1 MWCEII
7 SSQWLASW
15 KWNPHGPT
23 IPCYSIVPQAS
34 HLMSGGKIK
43 SPGAIT
49 LRGLFPLFFLSIL
62 RIVYFYMGEEG

>member
-1 MWCEII
+1 MVRNYIKPVVSVMEMEPPW
-7 SSQWLASW
+7 
-15 KWNPHGPT
+15 PT

-49 LRGLFPLFFLSIL
+49 LRGLFLLS
-62 RIVYFYMGEEG
+62 RYHVDR

>member
-1 MWCEII
+1 MVRNYIKPVVSVMEMPP
-7 SSQWLASW
+7 
-15 KWNPHGPT
+15 PHGPT

-49 LRGLFPLFFLSIL
+49 LRGLFLLS
-62 RIVYFYMGEEG
+62 RYHVDR

>member
-1 MWCEII
+1 MV
-7 SSQWLASW
+7 
-15 KWNPHGPT
+15 WNFIKPVVSVMEMAPHGPT

-49 LRGLFPLFFLSIL
+49 LRGLFLLS
-62 RIVYFYMGEEG
+62 RYHVDR